1 MEIENQNNNK
11 LSLSTR
17 WDSTLTRLNS
27 SIAHSRLGKHFKLLD
42 RNTTFTT
49 ELRAGTATFLTM
61 AYILAANATILTD
74 SGGPC
79 SVSDCTPICSN
90 PPSCT
95 TTHLPDSS
103 CKFPPVNPGYALC
116 LQTTRRDLIVA
127 TAASS
132 LLGCLIMGLFA
143 NLPLALAPGM
153 GTNAYFAYTVVGFHG
168 SGNLPY
174 RTALAAVFL
183 EGLLF
188 LLISAVGLRA
198 QLAKLVPKPCSD
210 LLLRRNR
217 TLPGLY
223 RTPERTGNRAC
234 RVQPLHS
241 RHHRCLPHLLT
252 CFPRPCRNCR

>member
-1 MEIENQNNNK
+1 MEIENQNNSK

-17 WDSTLTRLNS
+17 WHSTLTRLNS

-79 SVSDCTPICSN
+79 SVSDCTPICSD

-95 TTHLPDSS
+95 TTLLPDSS
-103 CKFPPVNPGYALC
+103 CKLPPVNPGYAHC

-143 NLPLALAPGM
+143 NLPLGLAPAWAP
-153 GTNAYFAYTVVGFHG
+153 TPTSPIPSSA
-168 SGNLPY
+168 S
-174 RTALAAVFL
+174 TAPATSPTGPPSPQSFSKA
-183 EGLLF
+183 
-188 LLISAVGLRA
+188 SSSSSS
-198 QLAKLVPKPCSD
+198 PPSD
-210 LLLRRNR
+210 CE
-217 TLPGLY
+217 P
-223 RTPERTGNRAC
+223 
-234 RVQPLHS
+234 S
-241 RHHRCLPHLLT
+241 
-252 CFPRPCRNCR
+252 